1 MEDDSDDK
9 DDTKRR
15 TRNLSEKKRRDTFNM
30 LVNELSSMVTSGNRK
45 MDKSTVLKS
54 TISFLKN
61 HNEVTVRSKV
71 HDVQEDW
78 KPAFLSN
85 EEFTYLVL
93 EALEGFVMVF
103 SATGQIYY
111 VSESIASLLGHNP
124 ADLINKSVFD
134 LTFEDDLPN
143 LYNLLQNPGTA
154 IDPTQPFV
162 RERMG
167 DCRVPN
173 PLLERETKGIRS
185 HCRLVL
191 CLDDLKISVSRDD
204 NKNPKVDRH
213 ENEIRFQCHLR
224 RSTLDFRDDPVY
236 ELIEFNGHF
245 RTNMEHNEADE
256 MSGYQQ
262 EHESRLLFVCTGRL
276 YTPQLIRDVSLV
288 DTNRNEFTSR
298 HSLEW
303 KFLFLDHRAPPI
315 IGYLP
320 FEVLGTSGFDYYH
333 FDDLEKVITC
343 HEALMQKGELTSCYY
358 RFLTKG
364 QQWIWLQT
372 RFYITYHQWNSKPEF
387 VVCNHRVV
395 SYADIVKSTKQ
406 EQTKMGGASDMD
418 GNQCGKEPA
427 QETSMVPLSSP
438 TYMSD
443 AGDTYGGS
451 YHTISQSHRER
462 DICRAMAPFQSRAL
476 GGRTAPYL
484 NPAPYSI
491 AAPSDSVKSASG
503 STSGTVT
510 TVCTA
515 GTTVSWP
522 RSNPRYMGSDNGSL
536 SGESRSS
543 HRNTT
548 EQKPVAR
555 TRNNCGP
562 CHGNMM
568 MFSQTHKSFEPMLA
582 PQYGIGAQYLE
593 PASYVGAVGVPGVL
607 PVSLPPLP
615 VIVSP
620 DQTQIQR
627 QEQLQRKHEELQQ
640 MIVRQQEEL
649 RQVKEQ
655 LMLARLGI
663 LQPLVNVPNAYA
675 AIEDNEQSQHMPAQ
689 ITYDDS
695 QGGVAP
701 DYQEPSSSTD
711 PRHDMP

>member
-9 DDTKRR
+9 DDSKRCNLYNRR

-30 LVNELSSMVTSGNRK
+30 LVNELSSMVTTSNRK

-61 HNEVTVRSKV
+61 HNEVTVRSRV

-124 ADLINKSVFD
+124 ADLINKSIFD
-134 LTFEDDLPN
+134 LAYEDDRPN
-143 LYNLLQNPGTA
+143 LYSLLQNPGAA

-162 RERMG
+162 R
-167 DCRVPN
+167 
-173 PLLERETKGIRS
+173 
-185 HCRLVL
+185 
-191 CLDDLKISVSRDD
+191 
-204 NKNPKVDRH
+204 

-224 RSTLDFRDDPVY
+224 RSTLDFRDDASY

-320 FEVLGTSGFDYYH
+320 FEVLGTSGYDYYH
-333 FDDLEKVITC
+333 FDDLEKVVTC

-387 VVCNHRVV
+387 VVCTHRVV
-395 SYADIVKSTKQ
+395 SYADVVKSTKQ
-406 EQTKMGGASDMD
+406 EQTEMEGASEMD
-418 GNQCGKEPA
+418 ANQCGKEA
-427 QETSMVPLSSP
+427 AHETGMVPLSSP

-443 AGDTYGGS
+443 AGDTYGSS
-451 YHTISQSHRER
+451 YQTISQ
-462 DICRAMAPFQSRAL
+462 P
-476 GGRTAPYL
+476 
-484 NPAPYSI
+484 
-491 AAPSDSVKSASG
+491 DSVKSASG

-515 GTTVSWP
+515 GTTASWP
-522 RSNPRYMGSDNGSL
+522 HGNPRYMGSDNGSL

-543 HRNTT
+543 HRNTR
-548 EQKPVAR
+548 E
-555 TRNNCGP
+555 
-562 CHGNMM
+562 
-568 MFSQTHKSFEPMLA
+568 THKVLEPTLV

-593 PASYVGAVGVPGVL
+593 PAPYVGAVGVPGVL

-620 DQTQIQR
+620 DQTQM
-627 QEQLQRKHEELQQ
+627 QLQRKHEELQQ

-663 LQPLVNVPNAYA
+663 LQPLVNVPNTYA
-675 AIEDNEQSQHMPAQ
+675 AVEDREQSQRMPAQ
-689 ITYDDS
+689 ILYDGT
-695 QGGVAP
+695 QGRVIP
-701 DYQEPSSSTD
+701 EYQDPPSSTGH
-711 PRHDMP
+711 RHDMP

>member
-162 RERMG
+162 RE
-167 DCRVPN
+167 
-173 PLLERETKGIRS
+173 
-185 HCRLVL
+185 
-191 CLDDLKISVSRDD
+191 
-204 NKNPKVDRH
+204 
-213 ENEIRFQCHLR
+213 NEIRFQCHLR

-320 FEVLGTSGFDYYH
+320 FEVLGTSGYDYYH

-406 EQTKMGGASDMD
+406 EQTKMEGASDMD

-451 YHTISQSHRER
+451 YHTISQ
-462 DICRAMAPFQSRAL
+462 
-476 GGRTAPYL
+476 
-484 NPAPYSI
+484 
-491 AAPSDSVKSASG
+491 SDSVKSASG

-536 SGESRSS
+536 SGESRST

-548 EQKPVAR
+548 EKPVAR

-568 MFSQTHKSFEPMLA
+568 MFSQTHKSLEPMLA

-675 AIEDNEQSQHMPAQ
+675 AIEDNEQSQHIPAQ

-695 QGGVAP
+695 QGRVAP
-701 DYQEPSSSTD
+701 DYQEPPSSTG

>member
-9 DDTKRR
+9 DDSKRCNLYNRR

-30 LVNELSSMVTSGNRK
+30 LVNELSSMVTTSNRK

-61 HNEVTVRSKV
+61 HNEVTVRSRV

-124 ADLINKSVFD
+124 ADLINKSIFD
-134 LTFEDDLPN
+134 LAYEDDRPN
-143 LYNLLQNPGTA
+143 LYSLLQNPGAA

-162 RERMG
+162 R
-167 DCRVPN
+167 
-173 PLLERETKGIRS
+173 
-185 HCRLVL
+185 
-191 CLDDLKISVSRDD
+191 
-204 NKNPKVDRH
+204 

-224 RSTLDFRDDPVY
+224 RSTLDFRDDASY

-320 FEVLGTSGFDYYH
+320 FEVLGTSGYDYYH
-333 FDDLEKVITC
+333 FDDLEKVVTC

-387 VVCNHRVV
+387 VVCTHRVV
-395 SYADIVKSTKQ
+395 SYADVVKSTKQ
-406 EQTKMGGASDMD
+406 EQTEMEGASEMD
-418 GNQCGKEPA
+418 ANQCGKEA
-427 QETSMVPLSSP
+427 AHETGMVPLSSP

-443 AGDTYGGS
+443 AGDTYGSS
-451 YHTISQSHRER
+451 YQTISQ
-462 DICRAMAPFQSRAL
+462 P
-476 GGRTAPYL
+476 
-484 NPAPYSI
+484 
-491 AAPSDSVKSASG
+491 DSVKSASG

-515 GTTVSWP
+515 GTTASWP
-522 RSNPRYMGSDNGSL
+522 HGNPRYMGSDNGSL

-543 HRNTT
+543 HRNTR
-548 EQKPVAR
+548 E
-555 TRNNCGP
+555 
-562 CHGNMM
+562 
-568 MFSQTHKSFEPMLA
+568 THKVLEPTLV

-593 PASYVGAVGVPGVL
+593 PAPYVGAVGVPGVL

-620 DQTQIQR
+620 DQTQMQR

-663 LQPLVNVPNAYA
+663 LQPLVNVPNTYA
-675 AIEDNEQSQHMPAQ
+675 AVEDREQSQRMPAQ
-689 ITYDDS
+689 ILYDGT
-695 QGGVAP
+695 QGRVIP
-701 DYQEPSSSTD
+701 EYQDPPSSTGH
-711 PRHDMP
+711 RHDMP

>member
-9 DDTKRR
+9 DDSKRCNLYNRR

-30 LVNELSSMVTSGNRK
+30 LVNELSSMVTTSNRK

-61 HNEVTVRSKV
+61 HNEVTVRSRV

-124 ADLINKSVFD
+124 ADLINKSIFD
-134 LTFEDDLPN
+134 LAYEDDRPN
-143 LYNLLQNPGTA
+143 LYSLLQNPGAA

-162 RERMG
+162 R
-167 DCRVPN
+167 
-173 PLLERETKGIRS
+173 
-185 HCRLVL
+185 
-191 CLDDLKISVSRDD
+191 
-204 NKNPKVDRH
+204 

-224 RSTLDFRDDPVY
+224 RSTLDFRDDASY

-320 FEVLGTSGFDYYH
+320 FEVLGTSGYDYYH
-333 FDDLEKVITC
+333 FDDLEKVVTC

-387 VVCNHRVV
+387 VVCTHRVV
-395 SYADIVKSTKQ
+395 SYADVVKSTKQ
-406 EQTKMGGASDMD
+406 EQTEMEGASEMD
-418 GNQCGKEPA
+418 ANQCGKEA
-427 QETSMVPLSSP
+427 AHETGMVPLSSP

-443 AGDTYGGS
+443 AGDTYGSS
-451 YHTISQSHRER
+451 YQTISQ
-462 DICRAMAPFQSRAL
+462 P
-476 GGRTAPYL
+476 
-484 NPAPYSI
+484 
-491 AAPSDSVKSASG
+491 DSVKSASG

-515 GTTVSWP
+515 GTTASWP
-522 RSNPRYMGSDNGSL
+522 HGNPRYMGSDNGSL

-543 HRNTT
+543 HRNTR
-548 EQKPVAR
+548 EPKPLAQKQ
-555 TRNNCGP
+555 NDYGP

-568 MFSQTHKSFEPMLA
+568 MFSQTHKVLEPTLV

-593 PASYVGAVGVPGVL
+593 PAPYVGAVGVPGVL

-620 DQTQIQR
+620 DQTQMQT
-627 QEQLQRKHEELQQ
+627 QSAPQ
-640 MIVRQQEEL
+640 MW
-649 RQVKEQ
+649 
-655 LMLARLGI
+655 
-663 LQPLVNVPNAYA
+663 NYW
-675 AIEDNEQSQHMPAQ
+675 
-689 ITYDDS
+689 
-695 QGGVAP
+695 
-701 DYQEPSSSTD
+701 DYN
-711 PRHDMP
+711 